1 MNAIDQLISALLPY
15 TEWAMLFLLLGGGL
29 YLAISS
35 GFKPYLYFKH
45 AIDITRGKY
54 DKEGATGEVSH
65 WQALSSA
72 IAATVGLG
80 NISGVAIAIYLGGPG
95 VIFWI
100 WVTAVLGMVIKY
112 YSCSLAVMFR
122 AIDASGTVQGGPMYY
137 MNAGLKQF
145 GRPLAVFYSIFGMIG
160 FLAIFQANQFTQTFM
175 TVVSP
180 NETLAGFGDF
190 GWKLI
195 IGLLLA
201 GLTSLVIFGGIQK
214 IAKVASRIVPTMVLV
229 YFVAVLFV
237 LLSNLG
243 SILPSF
249 KLIITEA
256 FNFETAIQGG
266 IWGVVILGARRAMF
280 SNEAGLGSAP
290 MYHGQS
296 KTDEPIQEGLVAML
310 GPFIDTI
317 VVCTITAL
325 VILLSGAYLE
335 AETNGILMTL
345 IAFKKTL
352 FGFGDVILM
361 IVVSAFAL
369 STIFTYS
376 YFGVKSLSYLTR
388 STKAGKYFNYFYIIT
403 IVIAAISSVDLV
415 VNLMDLAYSLML
427 IPNMIAVL
435 LLSPKVNAAARSYF
449 QRFKANEL

>member
-1 MNAIDQLISALLPY
+1 
-15 TEWAMLFLLLGGGL
+15 
-29 YLAISS
+29 
-35 GFKPYLYFKH
+35 
-45 AIDITRGKY
+45 
-54 DKEGATGEVSH
+54 
-65 WQALSSA
+65 
-72 IAATVGLG
+72 
-80 NISGVAIAIYLGGPG
+80 
-95 VIFWI
+95 
-100 WVTAVLGMVIKY
+100 
-112 YSCSLAVMFR
+112 
-122 AIDASGTVQGGPMYY
+122 
-137 MNAGLKQF
+137 
-145 GRPLAVFYSIFGMIG
+145 
-160 FLAIFQANQFTQTFM
+160 
-175 TVVSP
+175 
-180 NETLAGFGDF
+180 
-190 GWKLI
+190 
-195 IGLLLA
+195 
-201 GLTSLVIFGGIQK
+201 
-214 IAKVASRIVPTMVLV
+214 MVLI

-243 SILPSF
+243 AILPSF

-335 AETNGILMTL
+335 TETNGILMTL

-388 STKAGKYFNYFYIIT
+388 SAKVGKYFNYFYIIT
-403 IVIAAISSVDLV
+403 IVIAAIASVDLV

-435 LLSPKVNAAARSYF
+435 LLSPKVNAAAKSYF
-449 QRFKANEL
+449 NRFKANQL

>member
-1 MNAIDQLISALLPY
+1 
-15 TEWAMLFLLLGGGL
+15 
-29 YLAISS
+29 
-35 GFKPYLYFKH
+35 
-45 AIDITRGKY
+45 
-54 DKEGATGEVSH
+54 
-65 WQALSSA
+65 
-72 IAATVGLG
+72 
-80 NISGVAIAIYLGGPG
+80 
-95 VIFWI
+95 
-100 WVTAVLGMVIKY
+100 
-112 YSCSLAVMFR
+112 
-122 AIDASGTVQGGPMYY
+122 
-137 MNAGLKQF
+137 
-145 GRPLAVFYSIFGMIG
+145 MIG

-180 NETLAGFGDF
+180 NETLANFGDF

-195 IGLLLA
+195 IGLVLA

-214 IAKVASRIVPTMVLV
+214 IAKVASRIVPTMVLI

-237 LLSNLG
+237 LLSNLEA
-243 SILPSF
+243 ILPSF
-249 KLIITEA
+249 QLIITEA

-352 FGFGDVILM
+352 FGFGDFILM

-388 STKAGKYFNYFYIIT
+388 STKTGKYFNYFYIIT
-403 IVIAAISSVDLV
+403 IVIAAIASVDLV

-427 IPNMIAVL
+427 IPNMIAVI
-435 LLSPKVNAAARSYF
+435 LLSPKVNAAAKSYF
-449 QRFKANEL
+449 KRFKANEL